1 MMTQQG
7 ILEEV
12 IGRLAEL
19 GIPYAL
25 TGSYA
30 STYWGRPRST
40 HGIDMVVLID
50 GDQARRLANVVG
62 PDYYADAEAMAQAAA
77 TAGHFNLIHYETGVK
92 IDFWISRDE
101 GYDEERFSRRV
112 APDQQRP
119 ELVVLAAE
127 DVILSKLLW
136 IREGAGG
143 HQVHDILG
151 ILHACG
157 PELDRVYLEDRVDRL
172 GLSAGWAQVLAEAGE
187 EGNDCLTPPTP
198 LSLANDARE
207 EGGEQRRAGGAGT

>member
-1 MMTQQG
+1 MTQQG

-62 PDYYADAEAMAQAAA
+62 PDYYADAEAMAHAAA

-101 GYDEERFSRRV
+101 GYDEERFSRRL
-112 APDQQRP
+112 APDEQRP

-127 DVILSKLLW
+127 DVILSKLLFAAGMGPLGFSLLRFFLFASFKNNQVWFEFWEEATELLFIAGVGIALW
-136 IREGAGG
+136 IFRDGLLRDGREAS
-143 HQVHDILG
+143 
-151 ILHACG
+151 
-157 PELDRVYLEDRVDRL
+157 R
-172 GLSAGWAQVLAEAGE
+172 LSA
-187 EGNDCLTPPTP
+187 
-198 LSLANDARE
+198 
-207 EGGEQRRAGGAGT
+207 